1 MINGNMI
8 TETKESFLKFF
19 TSIKELDRIAVVVA
33 TKDKQV
39 VKVIH
44 YPPSPSHHHP
54 PFPPPCHKS
63 TCLRIVIWVVNVKS
77 AVIYSVF
84 ASKFIY
90 YLIIMDAVI

>member
-19 TSIKELDRIAVVVA
+19 TSIKELNRIAVVVT

-44 YPPSPSHHHP
+44 YPPLPV
-54 PFPPPCHKS
+54 PPPSPFSSSLSQIHM
-63 TCLRIVIWVVNVKS
+63 
-77 AVIYSVF
+77 F
-84 ASKFIY
+84 ANCYMGGKR
-90 YLIIMDAVI
+90 